1 MSDKDD
7 NVYQLFSKQDKQGSE
22 MGSPHKVSS
31 GDVHISEQSLRA
43 HFEFFLSTL
52 DASLESFH
60 ELSVMEKYS
69 LYATLVEFT
78 HTSLDSYLKL
88 KGE

>member
-1 MSDKDD
+1 MTEEKTD
-7 NVYQLFSKQDKQGSE
+7 NILQFKCKQES
-22 MGSPHKVSS
+22 SPHKVSS

-52 DASLESFH
+52 DASLESFQT
-60 ELSVMEKYS
+60 LNAAEKYS

>member
-7 NVYQLFSKQDKQGSE
+7 NVYQLFSKQDTTA
-22 MGSPHKVSS
+22 HKVSS
-31 GDVHISEQSLRA
+31 SDVHISEQSLRA

-52 DASLESFH
+52 DASLDSFQT
-60 ELSVMEKYS
+60 LNAAEKYS

-78 HTSLDSYLKL
+78 KVSLESYLVL

>member
-7 NVYQLFSKQDKQGSE
+7 NVYQLFSKQDTAV
-22 MGSPHKVSS
+22 HKVSS

-52 DASLESFH
+52 DASLDSFH

-69 LYATLVEFT
+69 LYETLVQFT

>member
-7 NVYQLFSKQDKQGSE
+7 NVYQLFSKE
-22 MGSPHKVSS
+22 NTPHKVSS

-52 DASLESFH
+52 DASLDSFQ
-60 ELSVMEKYS
+60 ELSVMDKLS
-69 LYATLVEFT
+69 LYRTLVEFT
-78 HTSLDSYLKL
+78 HTSLESYLKL

>member
-7 NVYQLFSKQDKQGSE
+7 NVYQLFSKQNMS
-22 MGSPHKVSS
+22 HKVSS

-43 HFEFFLSTL
+43 HFEFFLGTL
-52 DASLESFH
+52 DASLDSFQT
-60 ELSVMEKYS
+60 LNAAEKYS

-78 HTSLDSYLKL
+78 KVSLESYLVL

>member
-7 NVYQLFSKQDKQGSE
+7 NVYQLFSKQDTTV
-22 MGSPHKVSS
+22 HKVSS

-52 DASLESFH
+52 DASLDSFH
-60 ELSVMEKYS
+60 ELSVMDKLS
-69 LYATLVEFT
+69 LYRTLVEFT
-78 HTSLDSYLKL
+78 HTSLESYLKL

>member
-1 MSDKDD
+1 MTDKDD
-7 NVYQLFSKQDKQGSE
+7 NVYQLFGKQDKQDASTV
-22 MGSPHKVSS
+22 HKVSS

-52 DASLESFH
+52 DASLDSFH
-60 ELSVMEKYS
+60 ELSVMDKLS
-69 LYATLVEFT
+69 LYRTLVEFT
-78 HTSLDSYLKL
+78 HVSLESYLKL

>member
-1 MSDKDD
+1 MTDKDD
-7 NVYQLFSKQDKQGSE
+7 NIYQFPSRE
-22 MGSPHKVSS
+22 NTPHKVSS

-52 DASLESFH
+52 DASLDSFQT
-60 ELSVMEKYS
+60 LNAAEKYT
-69 LYATLVEFT
+69 LYATLVEFS
-78 HTSLDSYLKL
+78 HVSLESYLKL

>member
-22 MGSPHKVSS
+22 TGPPHKVSS

-52 DASLESFH
+52 DASLDSFQT
-60 ELSVMEKYS
+60 LNAAEKYN
-69 LYATLVEFT
+69 LYATLVEFS
-78 HTSLDSYLKL
+78 HVSLESYLKL